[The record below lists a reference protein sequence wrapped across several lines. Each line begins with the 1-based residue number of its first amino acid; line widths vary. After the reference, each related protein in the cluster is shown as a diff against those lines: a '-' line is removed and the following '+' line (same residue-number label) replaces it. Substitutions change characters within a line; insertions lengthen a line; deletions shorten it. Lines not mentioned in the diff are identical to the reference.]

1 MKGALLPNTVGD
13 RGTQGIPGPPGP
25 AGPRGQIGKTGG
37 RGISGRRG
45 ATGARGKI
53 GTAPN
58 APKEQLK
65 VIRDVDK
72 HLENIY
78 RELDTHIGRM
88 AKLQREIDELRARI
102 RTTGIPH

>member
-1 MKGALLPNTVGD
+1 MKGAPLSKTKGD

-25 AGPRGQIGKTGG
+25 AGPRGHIGKTGG

-45 ATGARGKI
+45 ATGLRGKI
-53 GTAPN
+53 GITPG

-65 VIRDVDK
+65 VMRDVDK

-102 RTTGIPH
+102 RTAATSH

>member
-1 MKGALLPNTVGD
+1 MLKTKGA
-13 RGTQGIPGPPGP
+13 RGEQGTPGPPGP
-25 AGPRGQIGKTGG
+25 AGPRGYAGKTGG
-37 RGISGRRG
+37 RGVSGRRG

-53 GTAPN
+53 GSGSTAP
-58 APKEQLK
+58 KTHLK

-88 AKLQREIDELRARI
+88 AKLQRDIDELRGRI
-102 RTTGIPH
+102 RMVDSSK